1 MNITPVNSN
10 NVSMQ
15 GNNKN
20 PNWLKRQIRRV
31 GQKILDMSP
40 THTSKDDRGSI
51 EKWDKTTSWVS
62 HPMWNRGIMGATAIL
77 TQPTIDYYNHRVDD
91 ETRTISR
98 NRTIAK
104 IIAGTL
110 VGMFVVRGPVYK
122 AVEKMTNITGKNK
135 YSKLL
140 LPKAFIQRLLKNGR
154 ELTNYRATLAML
166 MALIAMSIT
175 NFVLDAPLTIMLTN
189 IFNEKSGVGKKKT
202 DTTDTSE
209 RKEVVNV

>member
-15 GNNKN
+15 GSNKN

-51 EKWDKTTSWVS
+51 EKWDKTTNWVS

-91 ETRTISR
+91 ETRTVSR

-122 AVEKMTNITGKNK
+122 AVEKMTDITGKNK

-140 LPKAFIQRLLKNGR
+140 LPKAFIQRLMKNNR

-166 MALIAMSIT
+166 MALIAMSVT